1 MHMQPAHGSDIEINI
16 AKCIYIMFSGKKNYH
31 SMKKAFHMS
40 GKSTKIISPVI

>member
-1 MHMQPAHGSDIEINI
+1 MQPAHGSDIEIYSQMW
-16 AKCIYIMFSGKKNYH
+16 IYIMFSETKFYH